1 MQLRKHVHGIA
12 PDVWPR
18 CGEVDIDQDH
28 IGYKLAEGRAYDLVK
43 AYAEE
48 PHVEFA
54 NCRNDADFRKFLLR
68 FGPLHVNEVNLKH
81 GFGVV
86 RLRDYQAASRFLRA
100 LIQIMDACKKPQDP
114 RAPLVEFLSSLL
126 NNVAPGPLRE
136 AFKQCIS
143 LEEISPLA
151 GSIKTG
157 DPAEWAQHASVTD
170 VRKALASC
178 VEDWFSSPS
187 RWGFRVQ
194 PKGKVF
200 EIKPSFELNSL
211 WDAMRWMLFFDEWNR
226 RPPVLC
232 QECPTIFRPQTAH
245 KKKFCSPECAH
256 RAANRDWRRKDLRKQ
271 KANRKQKGDSNVTDE
286 TR

>member
-1 MQLRKHVHGIA
+1 MQLRKHVHGIG

-18 CGEVDIDQDH
+18 CSEVDIDQVR

-54 NCRNDADFRKFLLR
+54 NCRNDADFRRFLLR
-68 FGPLHVNEVNLKH
+68 FGPLHLNEVNLKH

-100 LIQIMDACKKPQDP
+100 IMQVMDACKKPQDP
-114 RAPLVEFLSSLL
+114 RAALVEFFSSLP
-126 NNVAPGPLRE
+126 NNVSPGPLRE
-136 AFKQCIS
+136 AFKQYIS

-151 GSIKTG
+151 GSMTTG

-178 VEDWFSSPS
+178 VGGWFRSPN

-194 PKGKVF
+194 PRGKVF
-200 EIKPSFELNSL
+200 EIEPSFELNSL
-211 WDAMRWMLFFDEWNR
+211 WDGLRWMLFFDEWNH

-256 RAANRDWRRKDLRKQ
+256 RAANRDWRRKDLRRLKV
-271 KANRKQKGDSNVTDE
+271 NRKQKGDNDG
-286 TR
+286 TRKTG